1 MTRFVTSLTI
11 LFAISSVSRGSNAFS
26 SPTGAS
32 LTLSSTSGTSTRKY
46 HNHHGKH
53 SKDVSGVSSSSSSSS
68 ALSSSASS
76 SSILESPRLVRPI
89 YINGTSFEPSSTT
102 SANTN
107 KHVANM
113 PNGRTA
119 AAAAAA
125 SASASITATPNRPK
139 YRPSPVE
146 FLSTLR
152 SKIFDQSP
160 TVAKLRE
167 HSFVLLA
174 GLLLSFNAGYVNG
187 CCLSGM
193 LQGGQGVGVS
203 AVTGA
208 YTQAGL
214 ALGSGN
220 FMKCIS
226 NLQII
231 LCFMGGSALSG
242 IIQPHPVP
250 NRVSQGY
257 GPTFLLGSVLLG
269 VSATLANTRP
279 EGRAFLYFAALANGL
294 QNAMSSMYT
303 ANLIRSTHMSGIS
316 SDMGLFLGQMIRG
329 NFTNTWRFIVLA
341 SLSSFFLL
349 GGAISYHAVM
359 RFKSIALIF
368 NACLFAA
375 VGLGCIEYTSY
386 TKKVSLWTAA
396 TGNWTWKVNDMP
408 SKSTLRKL
416 FESHDKNRKGY
427 LNIDEFSALLSEAG
441 INMSDFGLRQVFH
454 STSENGRMSLDEI
467 MALIYCDDD
476 GECEFV

>member
-1 MTRFVTSLTI
+1 MSRFTASVTI
-11 LFAISSVSRGSNAFS
+11 LLAISSVSRGSNAFS
-26 SPTGAS
+26 SPHTS
-32 LTLSSTSGTSTRKY
+32 LYLSKT
-46 HNHHGKH
+46 HHGKES
-53 SKDVSGVSSSSSSSS
+53 SKTLKHVSVSSSSPSE
-68 ALSSSASS
+68 LQASS
-76 SSILESPRLVRPI
+76 SLFESPRLVRPI
-89 YINGTSFEPSSTT
+89 YINGTSFAPSNKQVDIVPNSSSSSSAATISRTT
-102 SANTN
+102 
-107 KHVANM
+107 
-113 PNGRTA
+113 RTA
-119 AAAAAA
+119 
-125 SASASITATPNRPK
+125 NRPK

-146 FLSTLR
+146 FLSSIRT
-152 SKIFDQSP
+152 KILDQSP

-187 CCLSGM
+187 CCLSGL
-193 LQGGQGVGVS
+193 LQEGQGVGVS

-220 FMKCIS
+220 FLKCIS

-257 GPTFLLGSVLLG
+257 GPTFLLGSILLG
-269 VSATLANTRP
+269 ISATLANTRP
-279 EGRAFLYFAALANGL
+279 ESRAFLYFAALANGL

-359 RFKSIALIF
+359 RFKSVALIF

-386 TKKVSLWTAA
+386 TKKISLWTAA
-396 TGNWTWKVNDMP
+396 TGNWSWKVNDTP
-408 SKSTLRKL
+408 SKSTLRKM
-416 FESHDKNRKGY
+416 FASHDKNQKGY

-467 MALIYCDDD
+467 MALIYCDED
-476 GECEFV
+476 GECEFA

>member
-1 MTRFVTSLTI
+1 ME
-11 LFAISSVSRGSNAFS
+11 
-26 SPTGAS
+26 
-32 LTLSSTSGTSTRKY
+32 
-46 HNHHGKH
+46 
-53 SKDVSGVSSSSSSSS
+53 SSS
-68 ALSSSASS
+68 
-76 SSILESPRLVRPI
+76 RLVRPI
-89 YINGTSFEPSSTT
+89 FINGTTFSSTHQQST
-102 SANTN
+102 FVPSGSAFNT
-107 KHVANM
+107 VTTT
-113 PNGRTA
+113 R
-119 AAAAAA
+119 
-125 SASASITATPNRPK
+125 NRPK
-139 YRPSPVE
+139 YRPSPIE
-146 FLSTLR
+146 FLVSLR
-152 SKIFDQSP
+152 TKIIDQSP

-187 CCLSGM
+187 CCLSGL

-269 VSATLANTRP
+269 ISATLANTRP
-279 EGRAFLYFAALANGL
+279 DGRAFLYFASLANGL

-316 SDMGLFLGQMIRG
+316 SDMGMFLGQMLRG

-408 SKSTLRKL
+408 SKSTLRQL

-454 STSENGRMSLDEI
+454 STSDNGRMSLNEI
-467 MALIYCDDD
+467 MALIYCDED